1 MKFNIRIRFL
11 IEIIII
17 TSISFYNII
26 AQNDIDLNCFTV
38 VVGKDVSVDGSTI
51 VAHNED
57 DSGQQIVN
65 LYKTPSQEHSPNE
78 FVLFNNSGKISQIEK
93 TNGFLWIELPGMKVA
108 DSFINDCG
116 VVITS
121 NGCPSRE
128 ESPDS
133 SDGGILYWLRR
144 LVAERATTAK
154 EGVKIAGN
162 LIDKYG
168 YVSSG
173 RTYTFA
179 DRKEA
184 WIFSAVYGK
193 HWIAQRVPDD
203 EVVII
208 PNYYTIGEINLD
220 DSTNFLGS
228 PDLITHAIKNG
239 WYKAQD
245 GEKFHF
251 AKAYTALTSINHP
264 GNINRIWR
272 GIDLLSKDNFAIDE
286 DLPFSFTPYK
296 KLDIQDIMN
305 VLRDHYEECELDKSE
320 MYKLGN
326 PHKKNYATICSGS
339 TQYSFVA
346 QLRDNM
352 PVEIGTLIWLTYFRP
367 AINIYTPLY
376 LGLKKLPNEFAYTD
390 YQTAINFHLNPMESV
405 FDTVETHVYWNF
417 VNAAKKVDEN
427 FEQNFSKVKNH
438 NSYLENKIIRET
450 RQLEDK
456 VIKIYDKNP
465 QLAFE
470 MITNYSN
477 KKLLG
482 LRKRAMQIAK

>member
-1 MKFNIRIRFL
+1 MKLNFLVVSLVKIVIVSTLTITNIF
-11 IEIIII
+11 
-17 TSISFYNII
+17 
-26 AQNDIDLNCFTV
+26 AQNDIELNCFTV
-38 VVGKDVSVDGSTI
+38 VVGKNASVDGSTI

-65 LYKTPSQEHSPNE
+65 LYKTPSQEHSQNE
-78 FVLFNNSGKISQIEK
+78 FVTFSNSGKTSQIEK

-133 SDGGILYWLRR
+133 TDGGILYWLRR
-144 LVAERATTAK
+144 LVAERAKSAK

-162 LIDKYG
+162 LIDKFG

-179 DRKEA
+179 DKNEV

-193 HWIAQRVPDD
+193 HWMAQRVPDD

-208 PNYYTIGEINLD
+208 PNYYRIGEINLND
-220 DSTNFLGS
+220 TTNFLGS
-228 PDLITHAIKNG
+228 PDIITYAVKNG
-239 WYKAQD
+239 WYEPEH
-245 GEKFHF
+245 GGKFNF

-272 GIDLLSKDNFAIDE
+272 GINLLSKDDYAIDE

-296 KLDIQDIMN
+296 KLDIQDIMS
-305 VLRDHYEECELDKSE
+305 VQRDHYEGCELDKSE
-320 MYKLGN
+320 MYKNGN
-326 PHKKNYATICSGS
+326 PHKKNNATICSGS

-367 AINIYTPLY
+367 AINLYTPLY

-390 YQTAINFHLNPMESV
+390 YQTAINSHLNPMESV
-405 FDTVETHVYWNF
+405 FDTVGTHAYWNF
-417 VNAAKKVDEN
+417 VDAAKKVDEN
-427 FEQNFSKVKNH
+427 FEQNFGKIKNH
-438 NSYLENKIIRET
+438 NTYLENKIIKET
-450 RQLEDK
+450 RKLEDK

-465 QLAFE
+465 QLAIE
-470 MITNYSN
+470 MITDYSN